1 VPTLEGDL
9 AAATRVE
16 VSLEGRR
23 PSQLPISPCPAYMIG
38 RDGCG
43 SNQTRLMSEVKQ
55 RSSNRDPIPASPP
68 ASDLHAYSIRVRNKR
83 HLEQPLYYSG
93 KWWARRL
100 AAVTAW
106 MIGEALPDGHGIVLD
121 PFMGSGTT
129 IGEALRLGHR
139 AIGVEIN
146 PFAVAVG
153 QGTFRPRHPS
163 LQQAYEQIVTK
174 ALKEIEPLYYLGPN
188 SPAGYFWAHARRC
201 PSCRKSTLLLNRRV
215 LVQHAYRRI
224 VTAGWAIC
232 PYSRH
237 VFPIK
242 NVNAT
247 KALCPCGRFVKLSVA
262 VGGVRFKCVFCS
274 HSVDPWGPSDETRTP
289 PRAVLVAVEIRKGKS
304 RTFRR
309 PNRRELDAA
318 LTRGQTIPTLP
329 DMPIIGGRST
339 DQALRWGYVDWQ
351 DLLHPRQRFFANA
364 LIKQIIAVD
373 SPALRQA
380 LAIAFA
386 PVWEYH
392 SRLCSFKGIGS
403 GAVRQGLGT
412 PVIHPVPMSYEANPL
427 QGAKG
432 PRASGDPREWI
443 KQRST
448 RSALAFVELKKHRGR
463 PVRFGTIRAVVAG
476 KSDVAIVC
484 SDSAK
489 VDHAPD
495 SVDAIVT
502 DPPYF
507 DRIYY
512 DDLAGPLVSWL
523 NSCNVNCKSVGEGI
537 QGATVD
543 GFATRLRAALAPA
556 VTALRPGGSLIF
568 TYHHQDRSAWL
579 ALANSLATLPL
590 TGHAVSLVPTEMP
603 NSKMKQRSAAPISCD
618 AVIHLKKRARTI
630 ETTNLEMWA
639 KDMRRQL
646 AGLNVRLAGDNASA
660 AYASALLAGLSSRQV
675 PSWESLLDTA
685 YAIVAQT
692 P

>member
-1 VPTLEGDL
+1 
-9 AAATRVE
+9 
-16 VSLEGRR
+16 
-23 PSQLPISPCPAYMIG
+23 MIG
-38 RDGCG
+38 RDGFG
-43 SNQTRLMSEVKQ
+43 SKPTRLMSGFQ
-55 RSSNRDPIPASPP
+55 QGFSSQSLVAGQQIT
-68 ASDLHAYSIRVRNKR
+68 SDLHAYSIRVRNKR

-106 MIGEALPDGHGIVLD
+106 MIGEALPNGRGIVLD

-153 QGTFRPRHPS
+153 QGTFRPRHPNFQ
-163 LQQAYEQIVTK
+163 LAFEQIVDQ
-174 ALKEIEPLYYLGPN
+174 ALKEVEPLYDLGPN

-237 VFPIK
+237 VFAIK

-247 KALCPCGRFVKLSVA
+247 KAMCPCGRFVKLSVA
-262 VGGVRFKCVFCS
+262 VGGVRFRCAFCS
-274 HSVDPWGPSDETRTP
+274 HPVDPWGPLEETRTP
-289 PRAVLVAVEIRKGKS
+289 PRPVLVAVEIRKGNS
-304 RTFRR
+304 RMFRR
-309 PNRRELDAA
+309 PNRREIKAA
-318 LTRGQTIPTLP
+318 LATGRTVPNLP
-329 DMPIIGGRST
+329 DMPIVGGRST
-339 DQALRWGYVDWQ
+339 DQALRWGYSDWQ
-351 DLLHPRQRFFANA
+351 DLLHPRQRFLANA
-364 LIKQIIAVD
+364 LVKQIVAVD
-373 SPALRQA
+373 PPALRQA

-386 PVWEYH
+386 PLWEYH

-412 PVIHPVPMSYEANPL
+412 PVIHPVPVSYEANPL
-427 QGAKG
+427 QAGKG
-432 PRASGDPREWI
+432 PRASGDPRGWI
-443 KQRST
+443 HQRST
-448 RSALAFVELKKHRGR
+448 RSALAFAELKKHRGL
-463 PVRFGTIRAVVAG
+463 PVRFGTIRRVVAG
-476 KSDVAIVC
+476 ASDVAIIC
-484 SDSAK
+484 SDSAE

-523 NSCNVNCKSVGEGI
+523 RSCNVSCKSVGKGI

-556 VTALRPGGSLIF
+556 VHALRPGGSLIF

-579 ALANSLATLPL
+579 ALANALTTLPL

-603 NSKMKQRSAAPISCD
+603 HSKMKQRSAAPISCD
-618 AVIHLKKRARTI
+618 AVIHLKKSARTR
-630 ETTNLEMWA
+630 ETPNLEVWA
-639 KDMRRQL
+639 RDMRRQL
-646 AGLNVRLAGDNASA
+646 AGLNVRLAGDNANG
-660 AYASALLAGLSSRQV
+660 AYAAALLAGLSSREV
-675 PSWESLLDTA
+675 SSWESLLDAGYLT
-685 YAIVAQT
+685 VAQT
-692 P
+692 H